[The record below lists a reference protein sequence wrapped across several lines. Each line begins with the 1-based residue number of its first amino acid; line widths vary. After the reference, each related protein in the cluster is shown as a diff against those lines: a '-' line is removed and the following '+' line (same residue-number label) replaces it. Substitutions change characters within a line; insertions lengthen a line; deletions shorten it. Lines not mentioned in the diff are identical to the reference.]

1 MWLRENTQPN
11 TEVKQREKDR
21 GTRQRRDNEHRR
33 PERYKVMNAAG
44 SAPGNEQKF
53 MDFLVGQ
60 QMCLLETDFAGCVV
74 FYYYLLFCVVTFQA
88 VRAKTHED
96 PLLWEIQNIPV
107 ISDYNLC
114 L

>member
-44 SAPGNEQKF
+44 SAPGKEQKF

-74 FYYYLLFCVVTFQA
+74 FSERYSL
-88 VRAKTHED
+88 RACD
-96 PLLWEIQNIPV
+96 APPPPFIILCCNI
-107 ISDYNLC
+107 SSCQSLK
-114 L
+114 